1 MIKLV
6 LFLVGMLFLSCS
18 TNDNTNTLASEIQNE
33 QQVIQEISE
42 TDQVTEEIEEVLPN
56 DVLAV
61 NNSTIEIV
69 PNDPKAIM
77 NMEQVE
83 EEITPLP
90 TSDESDFHTYADLSS
105 FLQKYVS
112 SVGRVNYAGI
122 KNDIGRLN
130 SLIKSFESNYPKNE
144 WSKNQKLAYWIN
156 AYNLYTIKLI
166 VDNYPVSSIIKITA
180 KPWDKKFVELGG
192 KTYSLNNIENDIIR
206 KQFNEP
212 RIHFALNCA
221 SKSCPVLYNKAFKA
235 SALSYQLTQQTK
247 NFFTDKSKNDFS
259 DPTNIKISKIFEWYK
274 ADFTKNGTV
283 VDFINKYRTEKLK
296 SPKIGY
302 TEYSWE
308 LNK

>member
-112 SVGRVNYAGI
+112 SVGTG
-122 KNDIGRLN
+122 
-130 SLIKSFESNYPKNE
+130 
-144 WSKNQKLAYWIN
+144 
-156 AYNLYTIKLI
+156 
-166 VDNYPVSSIIKITA
+166 
-180 KPWDKKFVELGG
+180 ELCR
-192 KTYSLNNIENDIIR
+192 Y
-206 KQFNEP
+206 
-212 RIHFALNCA
+212 
-221 SKSCPVLYNKAFKA
+221 
-235 SALSYQLTQQTK
+235 
-247 NFFTDKSKNDFS
+247 
-259 DPTNIKISKIFEWYK
+259 
-274 ADFTKNGTV
+274 
-283 VDFINKYRTEKLK
+283 
-296 SPKIGY
+296 
-302 TEYSWE
+302 
-308 LNK
+308 